1 MLSLQGVSRS
11 FVNTQ
16 KEEITI
22 IDKIDINI
30 QSGEFITVFGPN
42 GAGKSTLMNMISG
55 LDYPSSGKII
65 WDRPDRKVSYLFQDY
80 KASLLP
86 WKTAYQNIAL
96 PLQWKGLN
104 PKQIKSKISLLV
116 QRFQIDIDLNA
127 YPHTLSGGQAQLI
140 SILRS
145 LVIEPDL
152 LLLDEPF
159 SALDYLNSISLL
171 LKLQDIWL
179 KSSFTGIFISHNIDE
194 AIFLGDRLVILSAKP
209 TNIVDIIEINL
220 PRPRQISFLSDP
232 VFVQIKQKVI
242 SGITLQQNF
251 L

>member
-22 IDKIDINI
+22 IGKIDINI

-104 PKQIKSKISLLV
+104 SKQIKSKIALLV

-159 SALDYLNSISLL
+159 SALDYFNSISLL

-209 TNIVDIIEINL
+209 MSIVDIIEINL

-232 VFVQIKQKVI
+232 IFAKIKQKVI
-242 SGITLQQNF
+242 DGISLSQNF
-251 L
+251 V

>member
-1 MLSLQGVSRS
+1 MLSLQGVSRL

-22 IDKIDINI
+22 IGKIDINI

-104 PKQIKSKISLLV
+104 SKQIKSKIALLV

-159 SALDYLNSISLL
+159 SALDYFNSISLL

-209 TNIVDIIEINL
+209 MSIVDIIEINL

-232 VFVQIKQKVI
+232 IFAKIKQKVI
-242 SGITLQQNF
+242 DGISLSQNF
-251 L
+251 V